1 VRLLAKLARFDLLV
15 VDDWGLASLGDEER
29 RDFLEVIEDRSETRS
44 TILTSQL
51 PIEKWHDHLAAD
63 PTIAD
68 AVCDR
73 LLHNAYRLVLK
84 GPSRRKEAPKKS

>member
-15 VDDWGLASLGDEER
+15 VDDWGLAPLGDEER
-29 RDFLEVIEDRSETRS
+29 RDFLEVIEDRSEARS
-44 TILTSQL
+44 TLLTSQL
-51 PIEKWHDHLAAD
+51 PIEKWHDHVAD

-84 GPSRRKEAPKKS
+84 GPSRRKEAPEKS